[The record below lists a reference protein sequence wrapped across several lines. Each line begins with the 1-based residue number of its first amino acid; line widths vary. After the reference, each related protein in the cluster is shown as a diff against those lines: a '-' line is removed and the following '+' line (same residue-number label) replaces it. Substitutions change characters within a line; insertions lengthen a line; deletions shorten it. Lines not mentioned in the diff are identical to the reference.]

1 MNKIVD
7 NFFNKKIEVL
17 GLKISMLTL
26 VIFLFVIIYFFYNN
40 KNNLIPKIED
50 ENENI
55 NTNSIDTL
63 NFSL

>member
-1 MNKIVD
+1 MNKIVE

-50 ENENI
+50 ENENVD
-55 NTNSIDTL
+55 TNSIDTL
-63 NFSL
+63 KFSL